1 MNKSTSNKST
11 SIRQLHLP
19 WRKFLQSKGHWMI
32 AWKIKNKWSTTND
45 WTKKNTLTRSAIISC
60 NFFAHVNTSP
70 QLRAVITIPVPC
82 WEQLS
87 HGIETICANPRCFL
101 NPGGWYPGKIKPTG
115 LILQKNYPI
124 TTRSLNTT
132 KIWGKMILSI
142 KLITASSWALIRLSL
157 GCPVTQD

>member
-45 WTKKNTLTRSAIISC
+45 WTKKKHINLDLLSSHVISL
-60 NFFAHVNTSP
+60 HMSSP

-87 HGIETICANPRCFL
+87 HGIETICANPRCCL